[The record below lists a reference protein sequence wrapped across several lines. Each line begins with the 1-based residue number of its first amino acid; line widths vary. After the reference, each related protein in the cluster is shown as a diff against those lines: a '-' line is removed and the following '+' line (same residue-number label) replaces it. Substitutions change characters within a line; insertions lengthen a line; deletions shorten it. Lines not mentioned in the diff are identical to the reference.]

1 MLLPFPPLNQIPTM
15 NNKLILPAF
24 AIMVMA
30 HFYFPVQM
38 IMEKEKT
45 LTSGKEFRFRTA
57 PIDPSDP
64 FRGKYVALSFEQTSG
79 SVRDAEGWNHG
90 DPVFVSIINDSSGF
104 AMVKSLSQEPPVDT
118 EDYIKATIN
127 YVVTDTL
134 SWVSFTYPFDRF
146 YMEESKAT
154 NAELAY
160 NEAAADTG
168 QLTYALVMVRNGDA
182 VVKDV
187 LINGVPIVEAAR
199 NY

>member
-1 MLLPFPPLNQIPTM
+1 M

-24 AIMVMA
+24 AVMVLA

-45 LTSGKEFRFRTA
+45 LTSGKEFRFKTA

-79 SVRDAEGWNHG
+79 NVPNADGWNYG
-90 DPVFVSIINDSSGF
+90 DPVYVTIAKDSLGF
-104 AMVKSLSQEPPVDT
+104 ATVAALSLEPPMDT
-118 EDYIKATIN
+118 EDYIRATIN
-127 YVVTDTL
+127 YVVTDTM

-168 QLTYALVMVRNGDA
+168 QLTYALVMVKSGDA
-182 VVKDV
+182 IVKDV

-199 NY
+199 NYQPID